1 MLGQLF
7 RRSST
12 DLAIDLGTAN
22 TVVYRRGSGIVIN
35 EPSVVAL
42 ETTNGV
48 QRVRAVGADAKLM
61 MGKTPANLKTIRP
74 LRSGVIA
81 DLYVAE
87 QMINHFIHKANGG
100 RSRFTR
106 GPEIVMC
113 VPSGST
119 MVERRAIRDAAT
131 NAGAGRVWLLVEP
144 MAAAIGAGLQV
155 LKPRGSVVVDIGG
168 GTTEVGVISLHGL
181 TYSMS
186 VRVGGDR
193 MDEALTQSVR
203 RNHNLVIGEGTAE
216 KLKTKLG
223 IARLEGSGPG
233 EFALVRG
240 RDVAVGMPREV
251 EITQRE
257 LVDALREPLGQ
268 VIHAV
273 RQALEHAPPEIAAD
287 ILDEGITMTGGGSLL
302 PDIDLVLA
310 DETGLPV
317 RVADSPLICVAMGA
331 GKTLEDSEYRGA
343 LYGT

>member
-1 MLGQLF
+1 MIDRLLG
-7 RRSST
+7 RGST

-22 TVVYRRGSGIVIN
+22 TVVYRRGSGVVIN

-42 ETTNGV
+42 ETINGV

-61 MGKTPANLKTIRP
+61 MGKTPKNVETVRP

-81 DLYVAE
+81 DLDVAE
-87 QMINHFIHKANGG
+87 QMLNHFILKANGG

-131 NAGAGRVWLLVEP
+131 RAGASRVSLLIEP
-144 MAAAIGAGLQV
+144 MAAAIGAGLEV
-155 LKPRGSVVVDIGG
+155 LEPRGSLVVDIGG

-181 TYSMS
+181 TYCKS

-193 MDEALTQSVR
+193 MDDAITHSVR
-203 RNHNLVIGEGTAE
+203 RNHNLVIGEITAE

-223 IARLEGSGPG
+223 IAYLEGSGPG
-233 EFALVRG
+233 EVTLIRG
-240 RDVAVGMPREV
+240 RDVSVGMPRQV

-257 LVDALREPLGQ
+257 LVEALREPLGQ
-268 VIHAV
+268 IILAV
-273 RQALEHAPPEIAAD
+273 RQALENTPPEIAAD
-287 ILDEGITMTGGGSLL
+287 ILDEGVTMTGGGSLL
-302 PDIDLVLA
+302 AAIDQVLA

-317 RVADSPLICVAMGA
+317 RIADAPLICVAMGA
-331 GKTLEDSEYRGA
+331 GKTLEDQEYRGA
-343 LYGT
+343 LYSA